1 MAEQE
6 QGQARGRTQER
17 GQGRGQGHE
26 RAQKREQQRNRE
38 QKPIDALRIES
49 QLVHAPDDTDPRFG
63 DVVAPIHLTTTYRQE
78 AFGKPPRYDYSRGGN
93 PSRQVIEDQI
103 AALEN
108 GVGGLAFSS
117 GMAAITAV
125 LSLFEPGDKLIVPTN
140 LYGGTFRI
148 LDRHFQRYGLSY
160 QFVDITNAR
169 AVEAAFA
176 QNAASYSAA
185 TNATST
191 VTPTAASAAPSAPAV
206 TPAAR
211 PGAATPAARP
221 TATTPAAARPV
232 ALLFESPTNP
242 LLEVADIAAL
252 SAIAHAHG
260 ALSIV
265 DNTFLSPYLQRPL
278 DLGADIV
285 IHSATKYLGGH
296 SDVLAGLVAVK
307 DRDLHNRL
315 HFIHY
320 STGAALAPFDSYL
333 LTRGVKT
340 LAIRL
345 DRQVEN
351 ARELSAWL
359 DEHPLIS
366 RVLYPG
372 LPQHPGYE
380 IQRQQARGAGA
391 LLTFELVEGLDAEKF
406 AQALSLITLAESLG
420 AVESLICHP
429 ATMTHASI
437 PAKLR
442 AEMGITDRLLRLS
455 VGIEHIDDLKADLQQ
470 ALIAVAL

>member
-1 MAEQE
+1 V
-6 QGQARGRTQER
+6 RTR
-17 GQGRGQGHE
+17 GHE
-26 RAQKREQQRNRE
+26 RAQGQGQAQTYDQQHSREQE
-38 QKPIDALRIES
+38 HTDAPRIES
-49 QLVHAPDDTDPRFG
+49 RLVHAPDDTDPRFG
-63 DVVAPIHLTTTYRQE
+63 DVVAPIHLTTTYRQQ

-103 AALEN
+103 AALEG

-125 LSLFEPGDKLIVPTN
+125 LSLFEPGDQLIVPTN

-148 LDRHFQRYGLSY
+148 LDQHFQRYGLSY
-160 QFVDITNAR
+160 QFVDITNTH
-169 AVEAAFA
+169 AVEEAFTQSGSSYSTAA
-176 QNAASYSAA
+176 NAAA
-185 TNATST
+185 TATA
-191 VTPTAASAAPSAPAV
+191 TAADAPPAAAPVAPSAITTRPA
-206 TPAAR
+206 
-211 PGAATPAARP
+211 
-221 TATTPAAARPV
+221 

-252 SAIAHAHG
+252 SAIAHEHG

-278 DLGADIV
+278 DLGADIIV
-285 IHSATKYLGGH
+285 HSATKYLGGH

-307 DRDLHNRL
+307 DRDLYNQL

-320 STGAALAPFDSYL
+320 STGATLAPFDSYL

-345 DRQVEN
+345 DRQVKN
-351 ARELSAWL
+351 ARELSNWL
-359 DEHPLIS
+359 NEHPLIS

-380 IQRQQARGAGA
+380 IQQRQARGAGA
-391 LLTFELVEGLDAEKF
+391 LLAFELVQGLDAEKF
-406 AQALSLITLAESLG
+406 AQALRLITLAESLG

-442 AEMGITDRLLRLS
+442 VEMGITDRLLRLS

-470 ALIAVAL
+470 ALAAVAL

>member
-1 MAEQE
+1 MTEQK
-6 QGQARGRTQER
+6 QGQGQER
-17 GQGRGQGHE
+17 APEYNQKQG
-26 RAQKREQQRNRE
+26 QKRIQKRNQEHNRE
-38 QKPIDALRIES
+38 QRRPDALRIES

-103 AALEN
+103 AALEG

-125 LSLFEPGDKLIVPTN
+125 LSLFEPGDKLVVPTN

-176 QNAASYSAA
+176 QNAVPYSVAA
-185 TNATST
+185 DAMPTAT
-191 VTPTAASAAPSAPAV
+191 PAAASAPS
-206 TPAAR
+206 
-211 PGAATPAARP
+211 AATPAARP
-221 TATTPAAARPV
+221 ATAPSATRSV

-242 LLEVADIAAL
+242 LLEVADIATL

-307 DRDLHNRL
+307 DCDLYNRL
-315 HFIHY
+315 HVIHY
-320 STGAALAPFDSYL
+320 STGATLAPFDSYL

-351 ARELSAWL
+351 ARELSTWL
-359 DEHPLIS
+359 DEHSLIS

-391 LLTFELVEGLDAEKF
+391 LLAFELAKGLDAEKF

-470 ALIAVAL
+470 ALTTVAS